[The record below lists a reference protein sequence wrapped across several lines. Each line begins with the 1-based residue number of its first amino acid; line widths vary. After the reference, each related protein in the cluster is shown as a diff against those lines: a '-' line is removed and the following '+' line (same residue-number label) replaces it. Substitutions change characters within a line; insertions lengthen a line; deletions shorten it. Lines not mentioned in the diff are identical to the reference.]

1 MKCIY
6 LGSFPPPYGGVTI
19 KNNMLF
25 NELSR
30 LIECEKLNLTRIKHF
45 DIIMIIK
52 LIKELFNRNSVFII
66 GTAGTW
72 RRRLSQVLYYANK
85 KALSNSILIV
95 MGGKSAKIIA
105 QDKKFL
111 KYVSKYKKIYVE
123 ANGMKKD
130 LEDMGLSNVDIF
142 PNCRSFP
149 NKDLKVNENKNN
161 LIKLVYFSQ
170 ISVDKGADLVIEAAK
185 ILDSRKIEYEIDF
198 YGPINDKF
206 QESFFAG
213 IDSLS
218 NIRYCGVFKA
228 DKEDVYERLNQYDV
242 LLFPTRWKHEGVPG
256 ILVESKIAGI
266 PAIVSD
272 INFNPEII
280 NDGID
285 GFIMKGNSPNDLV
298 DLICKFYDNRKLLFS
313 MKENAKKDS
322 DNYLI
327 EKYLDKIVQEISIER
342 K

>member
-30 LIECEKLNLTRIKHF
+30 LIECEKLNLTRIRRL

-52 LIKELFNRNSVFII
+52 FIKVLFNRNCVYII

-72 RRRLSQVLYYANK
+72 RRKLSQVLYYVNK

-105 QDKKFL
+105 EDKKFL

-123 ANGMKKD
+123 ANGMKKE

-170 ISVDKGADLVIEAAK
+170 ISEEKGADLVIESAK
-185 ILDSRKIEYEIDF
+185 ILDSHRIEYEIDF

-206 QESFFAG
+206 KENFFAG
-213 IDSLS
+213 IDGLPS
-218 NIRYCGVFKA
+218 IKYCGVFKA

-256 ILVESKIAGI
+256 ILVESKIAGL

-272 INFNPEII
+272 INFNSEII
-280 NDGID
+280 NNNVDGLVLER
-285 GFIMKGNSPNDLV
+285 NSPEELASQ
-298 DLICKFYDNRKLLFS
+298 LEYLSQNRNILNELKI
-313 MKENAKKDS
+313 NAKSSS
-322 DNYLI
+322 DYYLI
-327 EKYLDKIVQEISIER
+327 DKHIYKIVNEV
-342 K
+342 KGA